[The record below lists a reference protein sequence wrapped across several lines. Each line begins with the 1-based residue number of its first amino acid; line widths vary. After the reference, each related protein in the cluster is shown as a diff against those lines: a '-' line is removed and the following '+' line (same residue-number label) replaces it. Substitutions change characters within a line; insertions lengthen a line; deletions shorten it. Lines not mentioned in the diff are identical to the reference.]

1 MITSEFARQFSQE
14 WLSAW
19 NAHDLEAILS
29 HYADDFEMISPYIV
43 AIMGES
49 SGVLKGKK
57 AIGEYWGTALAKHP
71 ELHFEL
77 RQVLI
82 GVQSVVI
89 YYLGIKGMAAE
100 TFVFNQEGKVMK
112 SIAHCE

>member
-1 MITSEFARQFSQE
+1 MITSEFANQFAGE

-19 NAHDLEAILS
+19 NSHNLDLILS

-43 AIMGES
+43 AITGEP
-49 SGVLKGKK
+49 SGTLQGKK
-57 AIGEYWGTALAKHP
+57 AVGQYWATALAKYP
-71 ELHFEL
+71 GLYFDL

-89 YYLGIKGMAAE
+89 YYQGISGMAAE
-100 TFVFNQEGKVMK
+100 TFIFNQEGKVMK
-112 SIAHCE
+112 SIAHYE